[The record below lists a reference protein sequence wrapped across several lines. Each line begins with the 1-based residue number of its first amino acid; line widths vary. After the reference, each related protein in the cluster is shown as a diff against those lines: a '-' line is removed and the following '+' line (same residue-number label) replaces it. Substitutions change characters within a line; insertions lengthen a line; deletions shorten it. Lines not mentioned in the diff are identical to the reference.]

1 MRAKRLFG
9 GLPVLQSD
17 ILILRAIKETDF
29 EDLYDLYSNEKVYQ
43 YRPGVAR
50 KTEEAVQKLILKCN
64 TEYEQKEAAY
74 FAVCMNEEPDTVVAV
89 AEIFGIDSRLEMVN
103 IGYSVREVFWGN
115 GIATEIVRMLLRY
128 LFNEI
133 EVNRVQAH
141 AMPENEPSN
150 KVLQKSGMIKEGL
163 IRQGALWNGKGIVD
177 VNQYAIL
184 KKDYKNECEVKL

>member
-64 TEYEQKEAAY
+64 AEYEQKEAAY
-74 FAVCMNEEPDTVVAV
+74 FAVCMNGAPDTVVAV
-89 AEIFGIDSRLEMVN
+89 AEIFGIDRRLEMVN

-115 GIATEIVRMLLRY
+115 GIATEIVRLLLRY

-184 KKDYKNECEVKL
+184 KQDYKNECEVKS